1 MWNLQNKK
9 ALITG
14 GSKGIGKACVEEF
27 ASLGAEVIFTGRNK
41 ADLEE
46 VESSLLEKGLKA
58 RGIVSDATL
67 ENDRTKLWALVREE
81 FGHLDI
87 LVNNAG
93 MNIRKPAVAYRE
105 DEYREVIEVNLM
117 APFAL
122 CRTFFTLLKKSGNAS
137 VINVSSIAASLD
149 DHTGAPYGM
158 AKSGM
163 LQMSRS
169 LAVEW
174 ASHGIRVNT
183 VSPWFTL
190 TPLTRGLL
198 KQPEKI
204 GPVLQRTPMRRVAVP
219 EEISAII
226 TFLAMDK
233 ASYITGQN
241 IIADGGMSVNALL

>member
-14 GSKGIGKACVEEF
+14 GSKGIGKSCVEEF
-27 ASLGAEVIFTGRNK
+27 ASLGAEIIFTGRNK
-41 ADLEE
+41 SDLDATERE
-46 VESSLLEKGLKA
+46 FLEKGYKVK
-58 RGIVSDATL
+58 GVVSDVTS
-67 ENDRTKLWALVREE
+67 ETDRTKLWALVREE
-81 FGHLDI
+81 FGVLDI

-93 MNIRKPAVAYRE
+93 MNIRKAAVSYTE
-105 DEYREVIEVNLM
+105 EEYRDVVEVNLM
-117 APFAL
+117 APFML
-122 CRTFFTLLKKSGNAS
+122 CRMFFTLLKKSGKAS
-137 VINVSSIAASLD
+137 VINVSSVAATLD

-158 AKSGM
+158 AKSGL
-163 LQMSRS
+163 LQMTRS

-174 ASHGIRVNT
+174 ASYGIRVNA

-204 GPVLQRTPMRRVAVP
+204 GPVLQRTPMRRIAEP
-219 EEISAII
+219 EEVAAAIA
-226 TFLAMDK
+226 FLAMDK

-241 IIADGGMSVNALL
+241 IITDGGMSINALM